1 MSYLGFAIESQVERT
16 FIDQAWTLLNKG
28 EQHEGAENEED
39 NRTVG
44 TESLK
49 VFLAAIMNFDFPWM
63 RRAEEA
69 QAEPAEGEE
78 AAEKPKFKVNPKE
91 IGTFESGSLKLAL
104 EEITWINK
112 HYTLMQANRNNFV
125 SHQKKENKLNAI

>member
-28 EQHEGAENEED
+28 EQHEVAENEED

-49 VFLAAIMNFDFPWM
+49 VFLAAVMNFDFPWM
-63 RRAEEA
+63 KRAEEA
-69 QAEPAEGEE
+69 QPEPAEGEDQP
-78 AAEKPKFKVNPKE
+78 EKPKFKVNPKE
-91 IGTFESGSLKLAL
+91 VGTFEDGSLKLAP

-112 HYTLMQANRNNFV
+112 HYTLM
-125 SHQKKENKLNAI
+125 